1 MCSETYNSILPPEIV
16 LMNSRN
22 TAPETSSTVFKRTT
36 SKSVGDDV
44 DKFDGLAAIKEYNN

>member
-1 MCSETYNSILPPEIV
+1 VCSETYNSILPPEIV